1 MNEKKDHILSIAQKI
16 ISKFGIQKTTMDD
29 IAKKAR
35 IGKATLYYY
44 FKNKEDIFREVIQ
57 KESKILKEKI
67 EEELRKVNT
76 PQEKIGA
83 YILTRMKTIKNLSNY
98 YETLITN
105 DYFEHYK
112 FIEEER
118 KDFTNYE
125 IDLFENILI
134 DGISTNDFEVENIK
148 DTARMMII
156 AMKGIEIPVIIEDS
170 GIELEKGITLLL
182 NILLKGIERR

>member
-1 MNEKKDHILSIAQKI
+1 MLEKKEQILSIAQKI

-67 EEELRKVNT
+67 EEELRKANT
-76 PQEKIGA
+76 PQEKIRA

-98 YETLITN
+98 YETLMTN
-105 DYFEHYK
+105 DYYQHYR

-125 IDLFENILI
+125 IDLFEKILI

-170 GIELEKGITLLL
+170 GIELEKGIALLL
-182 NILLKGIERR
+182 DILLKGIEKR

>member
-1 MNEKKDHILSIAQKI
+1 MSEKKEKILNIAQKI
-16 ISKFGIQKTTMDD
+16 ISRFGIQKTTMDD

-44 FKNKEDIFREVIQ
+44 FKNKEDIFKEVIH

-67 EEELRKVNT
+67 EEELKKAKT
-76 PQEKIGA
+76 PQEKISA
-83 YILTRMKTIKNLSNY
+83 YILTRMKTLKNLSNY

-118 KDFTNYE
+118 KEFTNYE
-125 IDLFENILI
+125 INLFETILE
-134 DGISTNDFEVENIK
+134 DGMCTNHFDVKNIK
-148 DTARMMII
+148 DTARIIII
-156 AMKGIEIPVIIEDS
+156 AMKGIEFALVIEND
-170 GIELEKGITLLL
+170 EVDLENDIALLL
-182 NILLKGIERR
+182 EVLLKGIEAR

>member
-1 MNEKKDHILSIAQKI
+1 MNEKRDHILSIAQKI

-112 FIEEER
+112 FIEDER

-170 GIELEKGITLLL
+170 GIELEKGISLLL

>member
-125 IDLFENILI
+125 IDLFEKILI

>member
-1 MNEKKDHILSIAQKI
+1 MIEKKEHILSIAQKI

-98 YETLITN
+98 YETLMTN
-105 DYFEHYK
+105 DYYQHYR